1 MYIDSNVYCRTT
13 KREYPAQK
21 KSITSKIVPI
31 IMKIYY
37 IGVLRNTGEKS
48 LELTET
54 KDLSQFGFFE
64 RSSVAQFMTFFA
76 ETVSLRTGAGQR
88 QSVEEGNYVGHV
100 YARSEGICGVIVT
113 DKDYPVRPAYT
124 LLNKLLEDYLVQHPP
139 SQWEKVTETDQ
150 SLQMTGLND
159 TIKRYQ
165 DPSQADAI
173 MKVQQE
179 LDETKI
185 VLHNTIDSVLQR
197 GEKLDNLVD
206 KSETLNTSSKM
217 FYKQAKKSNSC
228 CIII

>member
-1 MYIDSNVYCRTT
+1 
-13 KREYPAQK
+13 
-21 KSITSKIVPI
+21 
-31 IMKIYY
+31 MKIYY
-37 IGVLRNTGEKS
+37 VGILRNTGEKA
-48 LELTET
+48 LELTQA

-64 RSSVAQFMTFFA
+64 RSSVAQFMSFFA
-76 ETVSLRTGAGQR
+76 ETVSARTAAGQR

-100 YARSEGICGVIVT
+100 YARSEGLCGVIVT
-113 DKDYPVRPAYT
+113 DSDYPVRPVYT
-124 LLNKLLEDYLVQHPP
+124 LLNKVLEDYLVAHPP
-139 SQWEKVTETDQ
+139 ATWTSVVETNE
-150 SLQMTGLND
+150 SLQMPQLND
-159 TIKRYQ
+159 IVKKYQ

-185 VLHNTIDSVLQR
+185 VLHNTIENVLQR

-228 CIII
+228 CVII

>member
-1 MYIDSNVYCRTT
+1 
-13 KREYPAQK
+13 
-21 KSITSKIVPI
+21 
-31 IMKIYY
+31 MKIYY
-37 IGVLRNTGEKS
+37 IGILRNTGEKS
-48 LELTET
+48 LELTQV

-64 RSSVAQFMTFFA
+64 RSSVAQFMTFFS

-113 DKDYPVRPAYT
+113 DADYPVRPAYT

-139 SQWEKVTETDQ
+139 NQWQNITETNEG
-150 SLQMTGLND
+150 LQMTQLHD
-159 TIKRYQ
+159 TIKKYQ
-165 DPSQADAI
+165 DPGQADAI
-173 MKVQQE
+173 MRVQQE